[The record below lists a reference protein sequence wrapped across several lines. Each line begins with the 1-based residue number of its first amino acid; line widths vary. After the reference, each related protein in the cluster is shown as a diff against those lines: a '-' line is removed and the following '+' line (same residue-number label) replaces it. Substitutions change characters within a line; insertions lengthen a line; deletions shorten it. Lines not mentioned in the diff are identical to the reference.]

1 MKDNEKIK
9 IDEALSHI
17 KKAIIETDDIES
29 KNVNKNDYILL
40 DKIVTNKNEKVIDKK
55 KLGIKKHKKKN
66 ILEKNKKKSS
76 PNKKKEIKS
85 KLIKKNK
92 EKSPV
97 DDLVDKEVKPIIKKW
112 RATSVYLAPC
122 LSYSSIDS
130 KFNHIYVIVNCYSI

>member
-29 KNVNKNDYILL
+29 KNVNNNDYILL

-66 ILEKNKKKSS
+66 IIEKNKKKSS

-92 EKSPV
+92 QKSPV

-112 RATSVYLAPC
+112 IDKNLRTFVKNIVVEEMKSISKATQKP
-122 LSYSSIDS
+122 
-130 KFNHIYVIVNCYSI
+130 NNR

>member
-112 RATSVYLAPC
+112 IDKNLRTFVKNIVIEEMKSISKATQKPSN
-122 LSYSSIDS
+122 
-130 KFNHIYVIVNCYSI
+130 K